1 MTFKAAVVQDAGVL
15 FDPAAAVEKVEYW
28 ARQAKEAGASLVV
41 FPEVFVGGYPKGID
55 FGIRLG
61 MRSAE
66 GRKVYRRYFEGSIEL
81 DTEPA
86 IRLANI
92 AADYDLHMVVGVLE
106 RLGGTLHCATWSFD
120 NHGDM
125 TGIHRKLMP
134 TAMERCIWGFGDGTT
149 MSVMD
154 TALGRV
160 GTAICW
166 ENYMPL
172 YRTSMYEQGVEL
184 YCAPTVDDRD
194 NWQHSIRHIA
204 LEGRCF
210 VFSSCQYL
218 TRAGMPEDLSPI
230 QGDDPDTVLIRGGST
245 IISPLGD
252 VLAGPVYNE
261 STLLTADIDLGEI
274 AEGKF
279 DLDVVGHYSRPD
291 IFQLK
296 IQDRDEEFVSDLDEE
311 VFGPFDHI

>member
-1 MTFKAAVVQDAGVL
+1 MTFKAAVVQDAGTL
-15 FDPAAAVEKVEYW
+15 FDINHAIRKVEQW
-28 ARQAKEAGASLVV
+28 ASRAREAGASLLV

-61 MRSAE
+61 MRSSE
-66 GRKVYRRYFEGSIEL
+66 GRKTYRRYFEGAIEL

-86 IRLANI
+86 IRLSSI
-92 AADYDLHMVVGVLE
+92 AAEYDLHMVVGVLE
-106 RLGGTLHCATWSFD
+106 RLGGTLHCATWTFD
-120 NHGDM
+120 NNGDM
-125 TGIHRKLMP
+125 VAVHRKLMP
-134 TAMERCIWGFGDGTT
+134 TALERCIWGFGDSTT
-149 MSVMD
+149 LSVTE

-172 YRTSMYEQGVEL
+172 YRTAMYEQGVEL

-210 VFSSCQYL
+210 VFSSCQYM
-218 TRAGMPEDLSPI
+218 TRADMPADLTPI
-230 QGDDPDTVLIRGGST
+230 QGDSPDTVLIRGGSC
-245 IISPLGD
+245 IVSPLGD
-252 VLAGPVYNE
+252 VLAGPVFDE
-261 STLLTADIDLGEI
+261 PALLTADIDLGEI

-291 IFQLK
+291 IFELK
-296 IQDRDEEFVSDLDEE
+296 IHDREEEYVSDLDED
-311 VFGPFDHI
+311 VFGPFDHL

>member
-1 MTFKAAVVQDAGVL
+1 MTFKVAVVQDAGTV
-15 FDPAAAVEKVEYW
+15 FDVMASVDKVADW
-28 ARQAKEAGASLVV
+28 AKKARESGASLVV
-41 FPEVFVGGYPKGID
+41 FPEVFIGGYPKGID

-66 GRKVYRRYFEGSIEL
+66 GRKTYRRYYDGAIEL
-81 DTEPA
+81 ETDA
-86 IRLANI
+86 AARLANVAYENDI
-92 AADYDLHMVVGVLE
+92 HMVVGVLE
-106 RLGGTLHCATWSFD
+106 RVGGTLHCATWSFD
-120 NHGDM
+120 NHGDLI
-125 TGIHRKLMP
+125 GIHRKLMP
-134 TAMERCIWGFGDGTT
+134 TAMERCVWGFGDDTT
-149 MSVMD
+149 MSVLD
-154 TALGRV
+154 TALGQI

-172 YRTSMYEQGVEL
+172 YRTSLYEKGVEL

-194 NWQHSIRHIA
+194 NWHHTMRHIA

-210 VFSSCQYL
+210 VFASCQYM
-218 TRAGMPEDLSPI
+218 TRADLPDDLDPI
-230 QGDDPDTVLIRGGST
+230 QGDNPDTVLIRGGSC

-252 VLAGPVYNE
+252 LLAGPVYNE
-261 STLLTADIDLGEI
+261 PTMLTADIDMGII

-291 IFQLK
+291 IFKLQV
-296 IQDRDEEFVSDLDEE
+296 RDHMEEYVADIDED